1 MNKIKHS
8 KVKNVGILYELL
20 ARKLTADVLNDNTKS
35 KAVSI
40 FKEFFGKDTEISKE
54 LELYNILQN
63 KKTITISTTCATNTH
78 QQER

>member
-8 KVKNVGILYELL
+8 KVKNVGIMYELL

-40 FKEFFGKDTEISKE
+40 FKEFFGKDMRVERAINKILEWNEETE
-54 LELYNILQN
+54 
-63 KKTITISTTCATNTH
+63 
-78 QQER
+78 